1 MGDVGQIHSIAVS
14 PRYRGLGVADRLLR
28 HALNRSRDLGA
39 RTISLEVRPEN
50 VEAVQLYLKHGFTK
64 AESLANYYQDGGTAE
79 RMVLGCS
86 LPAGLASNI
95 DRSSEV
101 PRETSSSAEERT
113 S

>member
-64 AESLANYYQDGGTAE
+64 AESLANYYQDGGTA
-79 RMVLGCS
+79 
-86 LPAGLASNI
+86 
-95 DRSSEV
+95 
-101 PRETSSSAEERT
+101 
-113 S
+113 